1 MPIIVVNIKQNRIS
15 TDFEDIRLLIFLPA
29 KPPITPE
36 MIITARVIKF
46 VSGTDAEKIVKRRL
60 AVCAKKIIYKEL
72 SAAVLVFIEKKKYK
86 TARLIGPPPIPK
98 KDERMPRISPIDK
111 QAKIEQILFVL
122 MRVLL
127 ST

>member
-15 TDFEDIRLLIFLPA
+15 TDFEDIRLLIFLPE

-98 KDERMPRISPIDK
+98 KDERMPRISPINK
-111 QAKIEQILFVL
+111 QAKIEQILCVL

>member
-111 QAKIEQILFVL
+111 HAKIEQILCVF

>member
-15 TDFEDIRLLIFLPA
+15 TDFEDMRLLIFLPA

-98 KDERMPRISPIDK
+98 KDERMPRISPINK
-111 QAKIEQILFVL
+111 QAKIEQILCVL

>member
-46 VSGTDAEKIVKRRL
+46 VSGIDAEKIVKRRL